1 VNSADDGIVL
11 TSTPGAAT
19 APVAASGR
27 TFLGHPA
34 GLATLFFLEMWERMS
49 FYGMRALLILYL
61 VDPAAR
67 GGLGLNDRTAASIY
81 GLYVGSTYIACLP
94 GGWLGDRLLGAQ
106 RAVLFGGIIIA
117 LGHVT
122 LGVAPGRDVFFL
134 GLLVI
139 AVGTGLLKTNSGSLV
154 AQLYPEGGARR
165 DAGFTLFYVGVN
177 IGAFL
182 GPLITGALALKYG
195 WTTGFFAAAVGMTAG
210 VIQFLWG
217 RSLLGAAGRTP
228 AGGRANPGSA
238 RAAGIGAAAAILL
251 VALFWTGAIQVDP
264 ISLATITTQAVIGI
278 AVLFFAYLLMGAR
291 LESAE
296 RQRVAVM
303 IILFIA
309 SSLFWAGFE
318 QVGSSL
324 NLFAQRHTD
333 RHILGL
339 VVPAPWFQSLEAV
352 FIIAFGSAF
361 SALWMALGRRN
372 RDPSTGAKFALGL
385 LLMASA
391 FVVMAMASRL
401 VIGDRQVGMG
411 WLCVSYLL
419 ITWGELALSPVGLSA
434 VTKLVPQRFVGQS
447 LGIFF
452 VSLSLGNLLAGRIAA
467 GFDPNNL
474 AAMPGQ
480 FMFIFWFCSLCA
492 IAVMLLLP
500 LMRRWSQ
507 GVT

>member
-1 VNSADDGIVL
+1 MNSAKDRLALAAV
-11 TSTPGAAT
+11 PGAAT
-19 APVAASGR
+19 APVSGSGR
-27 TFLGHPA
+27 TLLGHPA

-61 VDPAAR
+61 VDPTAH
-67 GGLGLNDRTAASIY
+67 GGFGLNDRTAASIY
-81 GLYVGSTYIACLP
+81 GLYVGGTYIACLP

-106 RAVLFGGIIIA
+106 RAVLFGGIVIA

-122 LGVAPGRDVFFL
+122 LGVAPTRDVFFV

-139 AVGTGLLKTNSGSLV
+139 ALGTGLLKTNSGSLV
-154 AQLYPEGGARR
+154 AELYPEGGARR
-165 DAGFTLFYVGVN
+165 DAGFTVFYVGVN

-210 VIQFLWG
+210 VMQFLWG
-217 RSLLGAAGRTP
+217 RSLLGTAGRTP
-228 AGGRANPGSA
+228 AGGGVSPGSMRGA
-238 RAAGIGAAAAILL
+238 VIAVAAPMVL
-251 VALFWTGAIQVDP
+251 VVLFWSGTIHVDP
-264 ISLATITTQAVIGI
+264 VSLANITTQVVIGI
-278 AVLFFAYLLMGAR
+278 AGLFFAYLLIGAR
-291 LESAE
+291 LTSAE
-296 RQRVAVM
+296 RQRVVVM

-309 SSLFWAGFE
+309 SSLFWAAFE
-318 QVGSSL
+318 QGGSSL
-324 NLFAQRHTD
+324 TLFAQRHTD
-333 RHILGL
+333 RHLLGL
-339 VVPAPWFQSLEAV
+339 ELPAPWFQSLEAV

-361 SALWMALGRRN
+361 SALWLALGRRN

-391 FVVMAMASRL
+391 FAVMTMASRL
-401 VIGDRQVGMG
+401 VVGHLQVGMG
-411 WLCVSYLL
+411 WLTGTYLL

-467 GFDPNNL
+467 GFDRNNL